1 MAGLDLFNEETILP
15 EEKKPELQ
23 NDNFEFF
30 TFNPDLINPEITNQ
44 DLPSEDSEIVLN
56 VQDKQPQP
64 CSSPDFDKWIYFGK
78 SFEYEGEWEPEKIY
92 YNDKHRTSFV
102 SYNNYL
108 LACNK
113 THESS
118 YETEPVILYEGNTAK
133 GVDNIFWKLVL
144 TAEVGNVDDVEEA
157 LNALQKIVYKNQSDI
172 ETQNQANIVI
182 ANQVQ
187 KSTERIQSLEN
198 YKNTSSKDISEL
210 KASVD
215 ANIAFPWIGSEDE
228 YLALSKTDEFDPSK
242 LYFTYED

>member
-1 MAGLDLFNEETILP
+1 MAGLDLFDGDVILP

-30 TFNPDLINPEITNQ
+30 TFNPESVKPITILENDDLA
-44 DLPSEDSEIVLN
+44 LN
-56 VQDKQPQP
+56 VQNDQNQP
-64 CSSPDFDKWIYFGK
+64 CSAPDFDKWVYFGK
-78 SFEYEGEWEPEKIY
+78 SIEYEGPWELGKMY
-92 YNDKHRTSFV
+92 YNDNHRTSFV

-118 YETEPVILYEGNTAK
+118 SETEPVILYDGNTAK
-133 GVDNIFWKLVL
+133 GVENIFWRLVL
-144 TAEVGNVDDVEEA
+144 TAEVGNVDTVEKA
-157 LNALQKIVYKNQSDI
+157 LSALQKVVYKNQSDI

-187 KSTERIQSLEN
+187 KSTERIQSLES
-198 YKNTSSKDISEL
+198 YKTTSSKDIAAL

-228 YLALSKTDEFDPSK
+228 YLALTKTEEFDPGK
-242 LYFTYED
+242 LYFTYEE

>member
-1 MAGLDLFNEETILP
+1 MAGLDLFDGDVILP

-30 TFNPDLINPEITNQ
+30 TFNPESVKPITILENDDLA
-44 DLPSEDSEIVLN
+44 LN
-56 VQDKQPQP
+56 VQNDQNQP
-64 CSSPDFDKWIYFGK
+64 CSAPDFDKWVYFGK
-78 SFEYEGEWEPEKIY
+78 SFEYEGVWEPGKMY
-92 YNDKHRTSFV
+92 YNDTHRTSFV

-118 YETEPVILYEGNTAK
+118 SETEPVIIYDEDTAK
-133 GVDNIFWKLVL
+133 GVENIFWKLVL
-144 TAEVGNVDDVEEA
+144 TAEVGNVDAVEKA
-157 LNALQKIVYKNQSDI
+157 LAALKKIVDKNQSDL
-172 ETQNQANIVI
+172 ETQNKANIII

-198 YKNTSSKDISEL
+198 YKTNSSKDIAAL

-228 YLALSKTDEFDPSK
+228 YLALINTEEFDPNK
-242 LYFTYED
+242 LYFTYEE

>member
-1 MAGLDLFNEETILP
+1 MAGLDLFDGDVILP

-30 TFNPDLINPEITNQ
+30 TFNPEIIKPITILENDDLA
-44 DLPSEDSEIVLN
+44 LN
-56 VQDKQPQP
+56 VQNDQNQP
-64 CSSPDFDKWIYFGK
+64 CSAPDFDKWVYFGK
-78 SFEYEGEWEPEKIY
+78 SFEYEGPWELGKMY
-92 YNDKHRTSFV
+92 YNDNHRTSFV

-118 YETEPVILYEGNTAK
+118 SETEPVILYDGNTAK
-133 GVDNIFWKLVL
+133 GVENIFWRLVL
-144 TAEVGNVDDVEEA
+144 TAEVGNVDTVEKA
-157 LNALQKIVYKNQSDI
+157 LAALKKVVDKNQSDI
-172 ETQNQANIVI
+172 ETQNQANVVI

-187 KSTERIQSLEN
+187 KSTERIQSLES
-198 YKNTSSKDISEL
+198 YKTTSSRDIAAL

-228 YLALSKTDEFDPSK
+228 YLALTKTEEFDPGK
-242 LYFTYED
+242 LYFTYEE

>member
-1 MAGLDLFNEETILP
+1 MAGLDLFDGEVVLQ

-23 NDNFEFF
+23 NDSFDFF
-30 TFNPDLINPEITNQ
+30 TFNPEIIKSDDAVENDNFT
-44 DLPSEDSEIVLN
+44 LN
-56 VQDKQPQP
+56 IQKENNQP
-64 CSSPDFDKWIYFGK
+64 CSAPDFDKWVYFGK
-78 SFEYEGEWEPEKIY
+78 SFEYEGVWEPGKMY

-118 YETEPVILYEGNTAK
+118 SETEPVILYEGDTAK
-133 GVDNIFWKLVL
+133 SVENIFWRLVL
-144 TAEVGNVDDVEEA
+144 TAEVGNVDTVEKA
-157 LNALQKIVYKNQSDI
+157 LVALQKEVHKNQSDI
-172 ETQNQANIVI
+172 ETQNQANIII

-198 YKNTSSKDISEL
+198 YKTNSSKDIAAL

-228 YLALSKTDEFDPSK
+228 YLALIKTEEFDPSK
-242 LYFTYED
+242 LYFTYEE

>member
-1 MAGLDLFNEETILP
+1 MAGLDLFDGDVVLQ

-23 NDNFEFF
+23 NDNFDFF
-30 TFNPDLINPEITNQ
+30 TFNPEIINPVIVQEEDDEI
-44 DLPSEDSEIVLN
+44 SLN
-56 VQDKQPQP
+56 VQKAQNQP
-64 CSSPDFDKWIYFGK
+64 CSAPDFDKWIYFGK
-78 SFEYEGEWEPEKIY
+78 SFEYEGVWEPGKMY

-118 YETEPVILYEGNTAK
+118 SETEPVIIYDEDTAK
-133 GVDNIFWKLVL
+133 GVENIFWRLVL
-144 TAEVGNVDDVEEA
+144 TAEVGNVDTVEKA
-157 LNALQKIVYKNQSDI
+157 LAVLKKTVDKNQSDL
-172 ETQNQANIVI
+172 ETQNKANIVI

-198 YKNTSSKDISEL
+198 YKTNSSKDIAAL

-228 YLALSKTDEFDPSK
+228 YLALINTEEFDPNK
-242 LYFTYED
+242 LYFTYEE

>member
-1 MAGLDLFNEETILP
+1 M
-15 EEKKPELQ
+15 
-23 NDNFEFF
+23 
-30 TFNPDLINPEITNQ
+30 
-44 DLPSEDSEIVLN
+44 
-56 VQDKQPQP
+56 
-64 CSSPDFDKWIYFGK
+64 
-78 SFEYEGEWEPEKIY
+78 Y

-118 YETEPVILYEGNTAK
+118 SETEPVIIYDEDTAK
-133 GVDNIFWKLVL
+133 GVENIFWRLVL
-144 TAEVGNVDDVEEA
+144 TAEVGNVDTVEEA
-157 LNALQKIVYKNQSDI
+157 LAALKKTVDKNQSDL
-172 ETQNQANIVI
+172 ETQNKANIVI

-198 YKNTSSKDISEL
+198 YKTNSSKDIAAL

-228 YLALSKTDEFDPSK
+228 YLALINTEEFDPNK
-242 LYFTYED
+242 LYFTYEE

>member
-1 MAGLDLFNEETILP
+1 MAGLDLFDGNVVLP
-15 EEKKPELQ
+15 EEETPKLQ

-30 TFNPDLINPEITNQ
+30 TFNPEIINPVITQEEDDEI
-44 DLPSEDSEIVLN
+44 SLN
-56 VQDKQPQP
+56 VQKTQNQS
-64 CSSPDFDKWIYFGK
+64 CSAPDFDKWVYFGK
-78 SFEYEGEWEPEKIY
+78 SFEYEGVWEPGKMY

-118 YETEPVILYEGNTAK
+118 SETEPVILYDGNTAK
-133 GVDNIFWKLVL
+133 GVENIFWRLVL
-144 TAEVGNVDDVEEA
+144 TAEVGNVDNVEKA
-157 LNALQKIVYKNQSDI
+157 LIALQKVVYKNQSDI
-172 ETQNQANIVI
+172 ETQNQANIKI

-187 KSTERIQSLEN
+187 KSADRIQSLEN
-198 YKNTSSKDISEL
+198 YKTTSSKDIAAL

-228 YLALSKTDEFDPSK
+228 YLALTKTEEFDPSK
-242 LYFTYED
+242 LYFTYEE

>member
-1 MAGLDLFNEETILP
+1 M
-15 EEKKPELQ
+15 
-23 NDNFEFF
+23 
-30 TFNPDLINPEITNQ
+30 
-44 DLPSEDSEIVLN
+44 
-56 VQDKQPQP
+56 
-64 CSSPDFDKWIYFGK
+64 
-78 SFEYEGEWEPEKIY
+78 Y

-118 YETEPVILYEGNTAK
+118 SETEPVILYDGNTAK
-133 GVDNIFWKLVL
+133 GVENIFWRLVL
-144 TAEVGNVDDVEEA
+144 TAEVGNVDTVEKA
-157 LNALQKIVYKNQSDI
+157 LIALQKVVYKNQSDI

-198 YKNTSSKDISEL
+198 YKTNSSKDIAAL

-228 YLALSKTDEFDPSK
+228 YLALINTEEFDPNK
-242 LYFTYED
+242 LYFTYEE

>member
-1 MAGLDLFNEETILP
+1 MAGLDLFDGDVVLQ

-23 NDNFEFF
+23 NDNFDFF
-30 TFNPDLINPEITNQ
+30 TFNPEIVKPVTILEN
-44 DLPSEDSEIVLN
+44 DNLVLN
-56 VQDKQPQP
+56 VQNNQNQPY
-64 CSSPDFDKWIYFGK
+64 SAPDFDKWVYFGK
-78 SFEYEGEWEPEKIY
+78 SFEYEGPWEPGKMY
-92 YNDKHRTSFV
+92 YNDTHRTSFV

-118 YETEPVILYEGNTAK
+118 SETEPVIIYDEGTAK
-133 GVDNIFWKLVL
+133 GVENIFWILVL
-144 TAEVGNVDDVEEA
+144 TAEVGNVDTVEKA
-157 LNALQKIVYKNQSDI
+157 LAALKKTVDKNQSDL
-172 ETQNQANIVI
+172 ETQNKANIII

-198 YKNTSSKDISEL
+198 YKTNSSKDIAAL

-228 YLALSKTDEFDPSK
+228 YLALINTEEFDPNK
-242 LYFTYED
+242 LYFTYEE

>member
-1 MAGLDLFNEETILP
+1 MAGLDLFDGDVILQ

-23 NDNFEFF
+23 NDNFDFF
-30 TFNPDLINPEITNQ
+30 TFNPEIINPVITQEEDDEI
-44 DLPSEDSEIVLN
+44 SLN
-56 VQDKQPQP
+56 VQKTQNQP
-64 CSSPDFDKWIYFGK
+64 CSAPDFDKWVYFGK
-78 SFEYEGEWEPEKIY
+78 SFEYEGVWEPGKMY
-92 YNDKHRTSFV
+92 YNDTHRTSFV

-118 YETEPVILYEGNTAK
+118 SETEPVIIYDEDTAK
-133 GVDNIFWKLVL
+133 GVENIFWKLVL
-144 TAEVGNVDDVEEA
+144 TAEVGNVDTIEKA
-157 LNALQKIVYKNQSDI
+157 LAALKKTVDKNQSDL
-172 ETQNQANIVI
+172 ETQNKANIII

-198 YKNTSSKDISEL
+198 YKTNSSKDIAAL

-228 YLALSKTDEFDPSK
+228 YLALINTEEFDPNK
-242 LYFTYED
+242 LYFTYEE